1 MNYRISLDQ
10 KGPVGRTEA
19 AIRADRERFEKL
31 VEVVPLNE
39 VRDQVSSFL
48 QGEVAKRLREVLSD
62 PMAIGADFV
71 AKADDADQ
79 EQFAREL
86 SALLQAGAQTENV
99 DPDHLQ
105 AETEHVRRELLRH
118 IVELARRAAKL
129 GNGAPVIVDE
139 HLVPQLEK
147 RAADAWAADRD
158 ESLAELQ
165 GHLPLR
171 DDAVSRMLDRTAAQL
186 IRLASERVV
195 ELPGGIDLRRTAD
208 ATCLS
213 LRRAGDVAPSGE

>member
-1 MNYRISLDQ
+1 MVLYMTNTAHAYR
-10 KGPVGRTEA
+10 V
-19 AIRADRERFEKL
+19 
-31 VEVVPLNE
+31 
-39 VRDQVSSFL
+39 
-48 QGEVAKRLREVLSD
+48 
-62 PMAIGADFV
+62 
-71 AKADDADQ
+71 
-79 EQFAREL
+79 
-86 SALLQAGAQTENV
+86 
-99 DPDHLQ
+99 
-105 AETEHVRRELLRH
+105 
-118 IVELARRAAKL
+118 AKL